1 MFIFSVL
8 NKILNKNYFND
19 KNISVP
25 GVLKIDFKDE
35 RNNERKPER
44 LRLLESSL
52 YYRGPKRKSP

>member
-35 RNNERKPER
+35 RNKENQN
-44 LRLLESSL
+44 
-52 YYRGPKRKSP
+52 G